1 MPRVKARSGEARGQH
16 GGDGECCGGGGGC
29 GGGDVIAVAVRA
41 AAAAAISRQVTA
53 NWVDQ
58 EEMQVALLALL
69 ALSFARV
76 VVGAGIEILI
86 CVKWALVR

>member
-1 MPRVKARSGEARGQH
+1 LPRVKARSGEARGQH
-16 GGDGECCGGGGGC
+16 GGDGECCGGGGGV
-29 GGGDVIAVAVRA
+29 GDVVVVVGVRAA

-53 NWVDQ
+53 HRVVV
-58 EEMQVALLALL
+58 EEMQDALLALL
-69 ALSFARV
+69 ALSLARV

>member
-1 MPRVKARSGEARGQH
+1 MKARSGEARGQH
-16 GGDGECCGGGGGC
+16 GGNGECCGGGGGG
-29 GGGDVIAVAVRA
+29 GGGDGIAVVAVRA
-41 AAAAAISRQVTA
+41 AAVAISRQVTA
-53 NWVDQ
+53 NRVVV

-69 ALSFARV
+69 ALSLARV